1 MKMKNNA
8 AVFFDRD
15 GTINEEV
22 GYLDKLDKIR
32 IIPGAPEAIKLINL
46 SGMKAIVI
54 TNQSGVARGLF
65 TEELVQKAN
74 EVIQSELKK
83 SGAYVDGFYYCPHH
97 PTEGR
102 GIYLL
107 TCKCRKP
114 APGMLFSAGKDFN
127 IDLAESY
134 LVGDTFRD
142 VQTAKTAGL
151 KAILVKTGYGK
162 ELLLDG
168 NNDQATPENKP
179 DYIAEDIL
187 AAVQWILKE
196 RNKDA

>member
-1 MKMKNNA
+1 MKKNT
-8 AVFFDRD
+8 AVFLDRD
-15 GTINEEV
+15 GTINKEV
-22 GYLDKLDKIR
+22 GYLDNLDKIQ
-32 IIPGAPEAIKLINL
+32 IIPGAPEAIRLINL

-54 TNQSGVARGLF
+54 TNQAGVARGLF

-83 SGAYVDGFYYCPHH
+83 SGAYVDKFYYCPHH
-97 PTEGR
+97 PTEGK
-102 GIYLL
+102 GIYRQ

-114 APGMLFSAGKDFN
+114 APGMLFSASEDFN

-142 VQTAKTAGL
+142 TQAAKAAGL
-151 KAILVKTGYGK
+151 KSILVKTGYGT
-162 ELLLDG
+162 ESLNGGG
-168 NNDQATPENKP
+168 NDPAIPESKP

-187 AAVQWILKE
+187 DAVQWILKD
-196 RNKDA
+196 RNKDG